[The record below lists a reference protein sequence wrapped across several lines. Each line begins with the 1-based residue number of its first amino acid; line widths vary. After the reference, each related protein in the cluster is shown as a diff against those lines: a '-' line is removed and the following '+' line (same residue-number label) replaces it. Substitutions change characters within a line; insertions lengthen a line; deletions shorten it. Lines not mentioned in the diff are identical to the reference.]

1 MVLNKMVSDDI
12 NNMKENPIKDYRLK
26 RLGFKWPLL
35 HFLLAG
41 KSVFETQK
49 ISSDKQLKNV
59 PTLQHGTQSVTS
71 AVWSFSVGKSV
82 HKSS

>member
-1 MVLNKMVSDDI
+1 MVLNKMVADYI
-12 NNMKENPIKDYRLK
+12 NIMTENHIQDYRLK
-26 RLGFKWPLL
+26 RPCFKWSLL

-49 ISSDKQLKNV
+49 ISSDKQLNNV
-59 PTLQHGTQSVTS
+59 PQGTESVTS
-71 AVWSFSVGKSV
+71 AVWSFSAGKSV

>member
-1 MVLNKMVSDDI
+1 MVLNKTVSHYI
-12 NNMKENPIKDYRLK
+12 NNMTENPIKYYRLK

-35 HFLLAG
+35 HFLVAD
-41 KSVFETQK
+41 KSVFETHK

-59 PTLQHGTQSVTS
+59 QTLQHGTQSVTLG
-71 AVWSFSVGKSV
+71 VRSFSAGKSV